1 MPVKFKKGSKEAK
14 AHMAKI
20 RAMRG
25 AGAGKHT
32 DTKSHNV
39 NIKVVS
45 GNIGSLPFTGKFLG
59 VDIKARHY
67 YDDIMIDVG
76 SYTFR
81 YMKGDNITVLSEDIA
96 KAIEK
101 KQKQWQVLTDGDK
114 KKILAKVKQFVST
127 LRNEFP
133 KGALRKNYNK
143 AKPVKSKTIKP
154 VVKKSVEYYK
164 DSDLNKSVRQTGT
177 SDKLKDKS
185 RVAKNP
191 GKRETEWGSIYYERR
206 ANRSDKP
213 GSLLGILGA
222 YFDISAI
229 NDLDS
234 LKKEYKKLA
243 LKYHPDRGGT
253 TLQMQAV
260 NDEYDKLRA
269 KILKGSNLSEDQKK
283 NEIVIDDAIKEVI
296 NVLILLP
303 GIDIEVIGKWIWV
316 SGNTYPVKTELKA
329 AGLIFIKKEGKP
341 YWVYKGVESLSRGGT
356 PMDVIKSKYGV
367 HKFDVKPPKSIS
379 GLPIRISATNRMKLK
394 RNLKKLVNAINKRP
408 I

>member
-25 AGAGKHT
+25 ASAGKHT

-45 GNIGSLPFTGKFLG
+45 GTKT
-59 VDIKARHY
+59 K
-67 YDDIMIDVG
+67 
-76 SYTFR
+76 
-81 YMKGDNITVLSEDIA
+81 
-96 KAIEK
+96 
-101 KQKQWQVLTDGDK
+101 
-114 KKILAKVKQFVST
+114 ST
-127 LRNEFP
+127 
-133 KGALRKNYNK
+133 
-143 AKPVKSKTIKP
+143 T
-154 VVKKSVEYYK
+154 
-164 DSDLNKSVRQTGT
+164 RQTGT
-177 SDKLKDKS
+177 SNIEKDF
-185 RVAKNP
+185 AKKAKAP
-191 GKRETEWGSIYYERR
+191 GKRKSSTGKTYYERR

-316 SGNTYPVKTELKA
+316 SGNTYPVKNELKA

-394 RNLKKLVNAINKRP
+394 RNLKKLVNAINKRF

>member
-1 MPVKFKKGSKEAK
+1 MPVKKKPTAKQLAARKKFVEMVRARAK
-14 AHMAKI
+14 AKKI
-20 RAMRG
+20 ASTH
-25 AGAGKHT
+25 K

-39 NIKVVS
+39 NVKVVS
-45 GNIGSLPFTGKFLG
+45 GT
-59 VDIKARHY
+59 
-67 YDDIMIDVG
+67 
-76 SYTFR
+76 
-81 YMKGDNITVLSEDIA
+81 
-96 KAIEK
+96 
-101 KQKQWQVLTDGDK
+101 
-114 KKILAKVKQFVST
+114 KVKST
-127 LRNEFP
+127 
-133 KGALRKNYNK
+133 
-143 AKPVKSKTIKP
+143 T
-154 VVKKSVEYYK
+154 
-164 DSDLNKSVRQTGT
+164 RQTG
-177 SDKLKDKS
+177 SSNIEKDFLKK
-185 RVAKNP
+185 AKVP
-191 GKRETEWGSIYYERR
+191 GKRKSASGRTYYERR

-234 LKKEYKKLA
+234 LKKEYKKIA

-253 TLQMQAV
+253 TAQMQAV

-316 SGNTYPVKTELKA
+316 SGNTYPIKTELKA
-329 AGLIFIKKEGKP
+329 AGLVFIKKEGKP

-367 HKFDVKPPKSIS
+367 HKFDIKPPKSIS
-379 GLPIRISATNRMKLK
+379 GIPIRISATNRIKLK